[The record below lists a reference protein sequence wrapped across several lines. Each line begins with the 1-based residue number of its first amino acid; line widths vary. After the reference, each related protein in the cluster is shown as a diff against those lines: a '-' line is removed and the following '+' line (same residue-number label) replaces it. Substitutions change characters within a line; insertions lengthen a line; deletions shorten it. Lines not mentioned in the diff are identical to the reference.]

1 MDDPH
6 VPHHHSLFEDHGVRV
21 GSFGGRNAGG
31 GSARDGS
38 NGKLTD
44 HSNTSETG
52 ADRLTGAQVNSRPA
66 WLEALYAVVVGVGM
80 FVITVKVL
88 PGIIAGV
95 IVMGVLGSLTFAAE
109 RRFGHRREPS
119 TSGSAENK
127 DFLRSLIFLGVALVA
142 GWYIFDQSS
151 SWDIGQRMGS
161 CAVFAAVAFVFFVG
175 DDMYQKRR
183 FLAESGVS
191 SKRT

>member
-6 VPHHHSLFEDHGVRV
+6 VPHHHSLFEDQGLQV
-21 GSFGGRNAGG
+21 GSFGGWNAGG

-44 HSNTSETG
+44 HTSETG
-52 ADRLTGAQVNSRPA
+52 AGRPTVTQVNSRPA

-119 TSGSAENK
+119 TPGSAENK
-127 DFLRSLIFLGVALVA
+127 DFLRSLVFLGVALVA